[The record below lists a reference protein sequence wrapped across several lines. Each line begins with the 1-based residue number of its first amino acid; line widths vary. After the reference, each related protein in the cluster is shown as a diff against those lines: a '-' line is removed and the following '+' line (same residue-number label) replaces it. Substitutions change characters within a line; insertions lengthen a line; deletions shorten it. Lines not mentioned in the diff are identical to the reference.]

1 MKPNVRTLTS
11 KFLLSYCF
19 WYLVFIQYSCF
30 PQDRVQARVQHVV
43 SVFLQLFVVKI
54 QIWPSQKDCSLMW
67 SVITKFHISFAV
79 TPSNAQPHTRPPMR
93 INVPHH
99 TSELHYFILHNM
111 LLICCSHRSN
121 LRTVCEEA
129 KPTYHGYG
137 TPKCHQ
143 EPKQDCKQVFF
154 LKITSKLDQLS

>member
-11 KFLLSYCF
+11 KFLL
-19 WYLVFIQYSCF
+19 ISCAHPIF
-30 PQDRVQARVQHVV
+30 
-43 SVFLQLFVVKI
+43 VFLSGQSTSKSAARRKCLFTIICCLDSNLTVSKG
-54 QIWPSQKDCSLMW
+54 PFLDM
-67 SVITKFHISFAV
+67 ITIFHISFAV

-99 TSELHYFILHNM
+99 TSELHYFIL
-111 LLICCSHRSN
+111 LICCSHRSN
-121 LRTVCEEA
+121 SRTVCEEA
-129 KPTYHGYG
+129 KPTYHSYG

-154 LKITSKLDQLS
+154 S